1 MVNKVILVGNLGR
14 DPEMHTTQAGKRIA
28 NLRVATSERWRDKN
42 TGERKER
49 TEWSQVVVFNEN
61 LAGVAEKYLRKGS
74 KVYVEGQL
82 QTRKWED
89 KNGVERWTTEVVLQG
104 FNAQLELLDKLDSN
118 RPPAA
123 EDPSEYGATRTRDD
137 YGAGSDDPGPGDG
150 SHYHG
155 PSSRDIDDDIPF

>member
-1 MVNKVILVGNLGR
+1 MVNKVILIGNLGA
-14 DPEMHTTQAGKRIA
+14 DPEMRVTQAGKRIA
-28 NLRVATSERWRDKN
+28 NFRVATSERWRDKQS
-42 TGERKER
+42 GERKER

-123 EDPSEYGATRTRDD
+123 EDPSEYGTTRTRDD
-137 YGAGSDDPGPGDG
+137 YDPGHDSVPDD
-150 SHYHG
+150 SHYRG